1 MAISYR
7 LKVVTPERVM
17 WDGDV
22 TEIIVRTTEGEIGVL
37 AHHMQIISPL
47 MPHLMTVYQPNG
59 KIEQMTV
66 SGGFIEVKDDGV
78 TILADSSET
87 ADMVDVAR
95 AQRARDRALEI
106 LNVPNS
112 NALVDVARAQRA
124 LARSENRLKLAGKD
138 VQNLGR

>member
-1 MAISYR
+1 MATSYR

-22 TEIIVRTTEGEIGVL
+22 AEIIVRTTEGEIGVL

-47 MPHLMTVYQPNG
+47 VPHLMTVYQPNG
-59 KIEQMTV
+59 KTQQMAV

-78 TILADSSET
+78 TILADSAET

-95 AQRARDRALEI
+95 AQRARDRALEN
-106 LNVPNS
+106 LNLPTSSVE
-112 NALVDVARAQRA
+112 VDIARAQRA
-124 LARSENRLKLAGKD
+124 LARSENRLKLVGKD